1 MRMKNILS
9 LILIGVFSV
18 VSFAQNK
25 TEFTLTLKD
34 GNVVTGE
41 AKITNI
47 SLVSDYGKLEIPIK
61 NVTSIELG
69 IHADNS
75 QKGKLETL
83 AKQLNTSNEEMRSNA
98 YKEITSMPISVI
110 PVLEDISYSENYI
123 PGEFNDYSL
132 NNAIS
137 ELKATH
143 NVSSSYK
150 TKDVV
155 FIDYEYNMGGVY
167 SFKTIELK
175 TEYGTLNIPRNKI
188 EKIDVMFYDAS
199 EGAGMKT
206 FKLFAN
212 KHISGNNDG
221 GWLKTGIMVKNGQG
235 IDIISSGQISLASL
249 SGNSYKPDG
258 SNKNASSNDFIASTS
273 TSNYPVYGN
282 TVYKIGESGT
292 AVKAGATYKGKST
305 SSGMLY
311 ISIYETVY
319 NAANTGFYVVKLKV
333 R

>member
-1 MRMKNILS
+1 MNKIAFLLLTTML
-9 LILIGVFSV
+9 SV
-18 VSFAQNK
+18 VAFGQNK

-41 AKITNI
+41 AKVSNITL
-47 SLVSDYGKLEIPIK
+47 STDYGKLEIPIK

-69 IHADNS
+69 IHPDNS
-75 QKGKLETL
+75 QKTKLENLT
-83 AKQLNTSNEEMRSNA
+83 KQLSNSNEEMRSNA
-98 YKEITSMPISVI
+98 YKEITAMSASVI
-110 PVLEDISYSENYI
+110 PVLEDISYSSNYL
-123 PGEFNDYSL
+123 PGDFNDYSL
-132 NNAIS
+132 SNAIS

-143 NVSSSYK
+143 SVSNNYK
-150 TKDVV
+150 TKDVI
-155 FIDYEYNMGGVY
+155 FIDYEFNMGGVY
-167 SFKTIELK
+167 SFKNIELK

-199 EGAGMKT
+199 EGSGMKT

-221 GWLKTGIMVKNGQG
+221 GWLKTGVMVKNGQG
-235 IDIISSGQISLASL
+235 IDIIASGEITLASL
-249 SGNSYKPDG
+249 SGNAYKPDG
-258 SNKNASSNDFIASTS
+258 SHKNSSSNDFTANSSTS
-273 TSNYPVYGN
+273 TYPVYGN
-282 TVYKIGESGT
+282 TIYKIGESGT
-292 AVKAGATYKGKST
+292 SVKAGASYKGKSI

-319 NAANTGFYVVKLKV
+319 NASNTGFYVVKLKV

>member
-1 MRMKNILS
+1 MKKFTS
-9 LILIGVFSV
+9 LMVAVLISLAAI
-18 VSFAQNK
+18 SQNK

-41 AKITNI
+41 AKITN
-47 SLVSDYGKLEIPIK
+47 LTLTTDYGKLVIPIK
-61 NVTSIELG
+61 NVTSIQLG
-69 IHADNS
+69 IHPDNA
-75 QKGKLETL
+75 QKSKLENL
-83 AKQLNTSNEEMRSNA
+83 VKQLSNSNEEMRSNA
-98 YKEITSMPISVI
+98 YKEITAMSASVI
-110 PVLEDISYSENYI
+110 PVLEDISYSSNYI
-123 PGEFNDYSL
+123 PGDFNDYSL

-137 ELKATH
+137 ELKAVH
-143 NVSSSYK
+143 SVSNNYK

-167 SFKTIELK
+167 TFKTIELK

-188 EKIDVMFYDAS
+188 EKIDVMYYDAS

-212 KHISGNNDG
+212 KHISGNKDG

-235 IDIISSGQISLASL
+235 IDVVSSGEITLASL

-258 SNKNASSNDFIASTS
+258 SNKSSSSNEFKPNTSTS
-273 TSNYPVYGN
+273 TYPSYGN
-282 TVYKIGESGT
+282 TVYKIGDSGT
-292 AVKAGATYKGKST
+292 AVKAGANYKGKATST
-305 SSGMLY
+305 GMLY

-319 NAANTGFYVVKLKV
+319 NASNTGFYVVKLKV

>member
-1 MRMKNILS
+1 MIKTAF
-9 LILIGVFSV
+9 LILATIISTV
-18 VSFAQNK
+18 VFAQNK

-41 AKITNI
+41 AKVSNI
-47 SLVSDYGKLEIPIK
+47 ILTTDYGKLEIPIK
-61 NVTSIELG
+61 NVTTIELG
-69 IHADNS
+69 IHPDNS
-75 QKGKLETL
+75 KKTKLENLT
-83 AKQLNTSNEEMRSNA
+83 KQLSNSNEEMRGNA
-98 YKEITSMPISVI
+98 YKEITSMSASII
-110 PVLEDISYSENYI
+110 PVLEEISYSSNYI
-123 PGEFNDYSL
+123 PGDFNDYSL
-132 NNAIS
+132 SNAIS

-143 NVSSSYK
+143 NISNNYK

-155 FIDYEYNMGGVY
+155 FIDYEYNMGGIY

-212 KHISGNNDG
+212 KHISGNKDG
-221 GWLKTGIMVKNGQG
+221 GWLKTGVMVKNGQG
-235 IDIISSGQISLASL
+235 IDIIATGEIALASL

-258 SNKNASSNDFIASTS
+258 AHKNSSSNDFTANSS
-273 TSNYPVYGN
+273 SSSYPVYGN
-282 TVYKIGESGT
+282 AVYKIGESGT
-292 AVKAGATYKGKST
+292 AVRAGSSYKGKST

-319 NAANTGFYVVKLKV
+319 NASNTGFYIVKLKV

>member
-1 MRMKNILS
+1 MNKIVFLLLATILS
-9 LILIGVFSV
+9 V
-18 VSFAQNK
+18 VAFGQNK

-41 AKITNI
+41 TKVSNITL
-47 SLVSDYGKLEIPIK
+47 STDYGKLEIPIK

-69 IHADNS
+69 IHPDNS
-75 QKGKLETL
+75 QKTNLENLT
-83 AKQLNTSNEEMRSNA
+83 KQLSNSNEEMRSNA
-98 YKEITSMPISVI
+98 YKEIVAMSASVI
-110 PVLEDISYSENYI
+110 PVLEDISYSSNYL
-123 PGEFNDYSL
+123 PGDFNDYSL

-143 NVSSSYK
+143 SVSNNYK
-150 TKDVV
+150 TKDVI
-155 FIDYEYNMGGVY
+155 FIDYEFNMGGVY
-167 SFKTIELK
+167 SFKNIELK

-199 EGAGMKT
+199 EGSGMKT

-221 GWLKTGIMVKNGQG
+221 GWLKTGIMVKNAQG
-235 IDIISSGQISLASL
+235 IDIIASGEITLASL
-249 SGNSYKPDG
+249 SGNAYKPDG
-258 SNKNASSNDFIASTS
+258 SHKNSSSNDFTANSSTS
-273 TSNYPVYGN
+273 TYPVYGN
-282 TVYKIGESGT
+282 TIYKIGESGT
-292 AVKAGATYKGKST
+292 SVKAGSSYKGKSN

-319 NAANTGFYVVKLKV
+319 NASNNGFYVVKLKV